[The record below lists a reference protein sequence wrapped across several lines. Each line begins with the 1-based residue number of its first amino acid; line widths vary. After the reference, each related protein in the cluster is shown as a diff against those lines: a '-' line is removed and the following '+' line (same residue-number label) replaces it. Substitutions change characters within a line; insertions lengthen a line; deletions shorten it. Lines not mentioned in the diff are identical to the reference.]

1 MLKFIKM
8 KYHDAYLLYYSVLFV
23 VIVVF
28 TVIENFS
35 ANWSQRW
42 KKIENSSGMHF
53 FMFEIF
59 WSGPVKTKT
68 RKSCSRFE
76 IKWQSTWF
84 RHGFLNLLIWFSLE
98 RLHSLKKN
106 WMKQKRKK
114 KNRNEVLFL
123 SQTVSLLTSLS

>member
-35 ANWSQRW
+35 VNWSQRW

-59 WSGPVKTKT
+59 DQDRWKLRQESHALASK
-68 RKSCSRFE
+68 
-76 IKWQSTWF
+76 
-84 RHGFLNLLIWFSLE
+84 
-98 RLHSLKKN
+98 
-106 WMKQKRKK
+106 
-114 KNRNEVLFL
+114 
-123 SQTVSLLTSLS
+123 